1 MENLTLGTTNSTK
14 LTKSSQVVHNLPAYL
29 TQEDWTKL
37 QSNTTIMDQLA
48 VIAKRLAEMGVYS
61 LKENTKQ
68 QAVAL
73 VLKTRCDQ
81 GHQEPSANIIYS
93 WKDDFQACHTGVA
106 KGAAPSMAMYPAMPV
121 NLGSNWL
128 SKAYLE
134 NSQPLGKD
142 VFIAP
147 WMEKV
152 AVRSTNSLLQSGGTA
167 PKPKG
172 FKSQS
177 SQGNLSTIFVTA
189 MPWSRNFLCGKTF
202 QGWPNLCRRCDY
214 FFRWW
219 WPFQLESWPS
229 CFSCKSLWFENFFG
243 PALGCWSTAPALCH
257 MQAWP
262 CNRNHSNGKY
272 PFCSAFPSR
281 GRCGNNFAPLPNL
294 QSAHV
299 TTICCWADCWQPTYG
314 HSLLFTAH
322 AWHLFF

>member
-1 MENLTLGTTNSTK
+1 MANLWTVEDFKGELTHMSQLHVKRPGSAVYQSLVNTFKAKAQAVTSWTSQAIMALLTHIEGLALPENSKEEISNCLENLTLGTTNSTK

-106 KGAAPSMAMYPAMPV
+106 KGAAPSMAMYPARPV
-121 NLGSNWL
+121 DLGSNWL

-167 PKPKG
+167 PKSKG

-189 MPWSRNFLCGKTF
+189 MPWSRNFFCGKTF
-202 QGWPNLCRRCDY
+202 
-214 FFRWW
+214 
-219 WPFQLESWPS
+219 
-229 CFSCKSLWFENFFG
+229 
-243 PALGCWSTAPALCH
+243 
-257 MQAWP
+257 
-262 CNRNHSNGKY
+262 
-272 PFCSAFPSR
+272 
-281 GRCGNNFAPLPNL
+281 
-294 QSAHV
+294 
-299 TTICCWADCWQPTYG
+299 
-314 HSLLFTAH
+314 
-322 AWHLFF
+322 